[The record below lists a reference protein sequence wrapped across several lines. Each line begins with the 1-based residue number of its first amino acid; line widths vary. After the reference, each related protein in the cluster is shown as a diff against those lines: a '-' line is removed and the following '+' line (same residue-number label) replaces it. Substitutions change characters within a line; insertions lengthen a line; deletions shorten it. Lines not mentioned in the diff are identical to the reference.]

1 MEVNKPKVIKY
12 DGVQGSGC
20 TTKAIENA
28 RELYKRG
35 FKVLVIFNNTSAQF
49 RFKRDS
55 STACIASKCKY
66 EYGKSYLNE
75 TEFDYIILDKC
86 DMIIDSNIY
95 EIIKYN
101 FKESDVIL
109 RLIDD
114 VNILQNYIERLQIQ
128 SEKKQTRCIISCI
141 ENEINTIVYSEEKSD
156 NYLDKIDKLVYARKF
171 IYDKYIK

>member
-1 MEVNKPKVIKY
+1 MEINKPKVIKY

-35 FKVLVIFNNTSAQF
+35 FKVLVIFDDTSAQF

-66 EYGKSYLNE
+66 EYEKSYLNE

-86 DMIIDSNIY
+86 DMIIDSLGKVKDVKTYNINGSIITSPTY
-95 EIIKYN
+95 RGIIIKGG
-101 FKESDVIL
+101 K
-109 RLIDD
+109 
-114 VNILQNYIERLQIQ
+114 
-128 SEKKQTRCIISCI
+128 
-141 ENEINTIVYSEEKSD
+141 
-156 NYLDKIDKLVYARKF
+156 
-171 IYDKYIK
+171 KYINK